1 MTIQEQ
7 LNDFS
12 GCQIIGLDT
21 RVNVPLRGGKSN
33 PLQGKVTKVST
44 GNLVMVFKSSA
55 GYRNMVNRRLKKQW
69 EEHML
74 TEDLFQAID
83 RESSGSG
90 GFTPGPRQWGQRIP
104 DTPFVEHKGKQ
115 YLECIFLRPGQS
127 RYFIDGVEVDFSEI
141 QPMLPTKTEGEQ
153 GGLRDKVIIRTFAM
167 ESIIKVR
174 KKKTEFAV

>member
-44 GNLVMVFKSSA
+44 GNLVMIFKSSA

-90 GFTPGPRQWGQRIP
+90 GFTPGPRQ
-104 DTPFVEHKGKQ
+104 
-115 YLECIFLRPGQS
+115 
-127 RYFIDGVEVDFSEI
+127 
-141 QPMLPTKTEGEQ
+141 
-153 GGLRDKVIIRTFAM
+153 
-167 ESIIKVR
+167 
-174 KKKTEFAV
+174 

>member
-33 PLQGKVTKVST
+33 PLQGKATKIST

-55 GYRNMVNRRLKKQW
+55 GYRNMVNRRLRKQW

-83 RESSGSG
+83 RESGNG
-90 GFTPGPRQWGQRIP
+90 GFTPGPRQWGHRVP
-104 DTPFVEHKGKQ
+104 DTPFVEHKGKL

-141 QPMLPTKTEGEQ
+141 QPMLPTKTEGDQ
-153 GGLRDKVIIRTFAM
+153 GGLRDKVIIRTFGM
-167 ESIIKVR
+167 DSIVKVR